1 MTAKNLLVELFVE
14 ELPPKALKKLGDAFA
29 TALANSLKKDGLA
42 PADAAVTAYA
52 SPRRLAAHVTGV
64 AAVAADK
71 PVVQKLMPVAVGLD
85 ASGNATPALLKK
97 LAALGADAS
106 AVAGLRRED
115 GRWLDI
121 VLTQTAPAGGAPCP
135 LPTSL
140 HVVDTGTTADG
151 CLRLRRDADF
161 DRWQQQQHSVLY
173 HWLDGRGWTSQPRA
187 WVGYRVP
194 ADGGRAIETHALI
207 DPSLIEPTTRNNTDF
222 LAGGQ
227 PGQQWARELAAA
239 TRAAGGSGVLNV
251 PPFPFAPQVAPPAP
265 PAVVAPP
272 PPARATQVPPR
283 PPVQAPR
290 RDRE

>member
-1 MTAKNLLVELFVE
+1 MTVHT
-14 ELPPKALKKLGDAFA
+14 PH
-29 TALANSLKKDGLA
+29 
-42 PADAAVTAYA
+42 
-52 SPRRLAAHVTGV
+52 SPRRPRAALALAAMAAAALLAGCAAPGGTLFDRGSP
-64 AAVAADK
+64 AAVAGSAAAPLIQVPPTSVGTWFDLGHVLAPWMAGDA
-71 PVVQKLMPVAVGLD
+71 PVPV
-85 ASGNATPALLKK
+85 SGPA
-97 LAALGADAS
+97 APTR
-106 AVAGLRRED
+106 VAGLRRED
-115 GRWLDI
+115 GRWLAI

-140 HVVDTGTTADG
+140 HVVDSGSSADG

-161 DRWQQQQHSVLY
+161 DRWLQQQHSVLY

-227 PGQQWARELAAA
+227 PGLQWARELAAA
-239 TRAAGGSGVLNV
+239 TRAASGSGVLNV

>member
-1 MTAKNLLVELFVE
+1 MTVHTPTFTR
-14 ELPPKALKKLGDAFA
+14 G
-29 TALANSLKKDGLA
+29 ALALA
-42 PADAAVTAYA
+42 TLAGAALLAGCA
-52 SPRRLAAHVTGV
+52 SPGTWSAKWPDRGSP
-64 AAVAADK
+64 AAVAGSAAAPLIQVPPTSVGTWFDLGHVLAPWMAGDA
-71 PVVQKLMPVAVGLD
+71 PVPV
-85 ASGNATPALLKK
+85 SGPA
-97 LAALGADAS
+97 APTR
-106 AVAGLRRED
+106 VAGLRRED
-115 GRWLDI
+115 GRWLAI

-161 DRWQQQQHSVLY
+161 DRWLQQQHSVLY

-272 PPARATQVPPR
+272 PPARATQVPPQ